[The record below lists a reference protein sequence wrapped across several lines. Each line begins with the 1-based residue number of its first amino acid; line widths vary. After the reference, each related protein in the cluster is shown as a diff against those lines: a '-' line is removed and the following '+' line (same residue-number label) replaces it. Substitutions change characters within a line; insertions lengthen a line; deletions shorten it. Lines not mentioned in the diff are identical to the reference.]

1 MNIKQ
6 IIIKSL
12 HRQLSP
18 EEEKIFKDWLGKS
31 EANKEFFK
39 KLQNLKTANDLKRIA
54 NIEITNEWNNL
65 QKKHLHRLKLARSQ
79 KRRKFLAAAV
89 LIGILLTS
97 IGYYQTTITTQ
108 QLPNDNAIVIFENN
122 KILHQSISNTHT
134 ELKNEQGITIAIQEK
149 DQIKFL
155 PTKKAKESIKTVK
168 VPNGKNLTVILEDNS
183 IVKLNAGSF
192 IQFSNN
198 FNSKKTRSVKLE
210 GEAYFEVTKNK
221 EIPFIVQTPKAII
234 KVLGTS
240 FNVSSYTDLNTT
252 KIALVEG
259 RVAIESTSEKFKN
272 QFLNPNQVAHI
283 EAGTI
288 SITNEDLNQYLSW
301 LDGKLSISK
310 QPFSK
315 IILQL
320 ERTYNIKIKNNY
332 SELNHKTFTATFD
345 KESIE
350 EIIQSFKL
358 SFPFEYE
365 IKSNTIIINK
375 PKTE

>member
-1 MNIKQ
+1 M
-6 IIIKSL
+6 
-12 HRQLSP
+12 
-18 EEEKIFKDWLGKS
+18 
-31 EANKEFFK
+31 
-39 KLQNLKTANDLKRIA
+39 
-54 NIEITNEWNNL
+54 
-65 QKKHLHRLKLARSQ
+65 
-79 KRRKFLAAAV
+79 
-89 LIGILLTS
+89 
-97 IGYYQTTITTQ
+97 
-108 QLPNDNAIVIFENN
+108 
-122 KILHQSISNTHT
+122 
-134 ELKNEQGITIAIQEK
+134 
-149 DQIKFL
+149 
-155 PTKKAKESIKTVK
+155 
-168 VPNGKNLTVILEDNS
+168 
-183 IVKLNAGSF
+183 KLNAGSF